1 MLDRKSL
8 IVYFRNP
15 KIIKRLEHVGHVT
28 YFHKKRR
35 YAVVYVNADEVDKVK
50 LELEKVRHV
59 RKVEHSLLFEN
70 SNLNPNVEE
79 IVEEVTEEV
88 TEETTDVK

>member
-15 KIIKRLEHVGHVT
+15 KIIKRLEQVGHVT

-35 YAVVYVNADEVDKVK
+35 YAIVYVNADEVKKVK
-50 LELEKVRHV
+50 AELEKIRHV
-59 RKVEHSLLFEN
+59 RKVEESLLFEN
-70 SNLNPNVEE
+70 NLLNVPKETNPTNN
-79 IVEEVTEEV
+79 EV
-88 TEETTDVK
+88 VK

>member
-15 KIIKRLEHVGHVT
+15 KIIKRLEQVGNVT

-35 YAVVYVNADEVDKVK
+35 YAVVYVNADEIDKIK
-50 LELEKVRHV
+50 SELEKQRHV
-59 RKVEHSLLFEN
+59 RKVEHSLLYEDNNFNQVIEEKPTEN
-70 SNLNPNVEE
+70 S
-79 IVEEVTEEV
+79 
-88 TEETTDVK
+88 DVK